1 MDSRSF
7 QFGDVSGRNLYD
19 NRGTNPWQSAT
30 RQLRG
35 SWLKMVCITNS
46 VTRTEDSSMPSPSI
60 SLERKPFRLHKWH
73 IVTLVLALIVLF
85 QFATYVNLNSKYDS
99 LSSDLVS
106 LRDQKSALESSNAA
120 LQSQFNT
127 LGSQYDS
134 LQTQYDE
141 LQKSHDSLQSSCNIL
156 SLNYTSLDAEY
167 HSLKTQHDAFVS
179 GYAELSYL
187 INQRS
192 QHLDISKFITP
203 DDPSVKE
210 TVTQV
215 TGGWSNPADLNEFWN
230 DIKAMYNWVVNNIDY
245 RYDGLYP
252 VLQSSPTSTVSFV
265 AEMWQ
270 FPNETLT
277 ERKGDCEDMAI
288 LLTSMIRYYGAEKY
302 WTESIWIAC
311 SLNAHVAVQ
320 IPVSDNKITILDP
333 AGKYYTSDTWGN
345 LVQKDLS
352 TEISNWLNYWKPS
365 IGNDVY
371 VYRLFAN
378 YVDKTFASTSEYVS
392 WMYAN
397 R

>member
-1 MDSRSF
+1 M
-7 QFGDVSGRNLYD
+7 
-19 NRGTNPWQSAT
+19 
-30 RQLRG
+30 
-35 SWLKMVCITNS
+35 
-46 VTRTEDSSMPSPSI
+46 
-60 SLERKPFRLHKWH
+60 
-73 IVTLVLALIVLF
+73 
-85 QFATYVNLNSKYDS
+85 
-99 LSSDLVS
+99 
-106 LRDQKSALESSNAA
+106 
-120 LQSQFNT
+120 
-127 LGSQYDS
+127 
-134 LQTQYDE
+134 
-141 LQKSHDSLQSSCNIL
+141 
-156 SLNYTSLDAEY
+156 NYTSLDAEY

-179 GYAELSYL
+179 AYAELSYL

-203 DDPSVKE
+203 DDPSVKQ

-215 TGGWSNPADLNEFWN
+215 TGGWSNPADWNEFWN

-320 IPVSDNKITILDP
+320 IPVSGNKITILDP